1 MHNTTSALEL
11 GQVGGSVR
19 EPSWMSSQESPFSK
33 TAPGRELAS
42 EERDPEISFPNKGF
56 ANGGELLLM
65 NEKNELVSA
74 NKEENQQK
82 IFLSHR

>member
-1 MHNTTSALEL
+1 MHTTTWALEL
-11 GQVGGSVR
+11 GQAVR
-19 EPSWMSSQESPFSK
+19 ESSWMSSRESPFSK
-33 TAPGRELAS
+33 TAPGRQLAS
-42 EERDPEISFPNKGF
+42 EERDPEEISVPNKGF

-74 NKEENQQK
+74 NKEEKQQK